1 MSQQAKR
8 TNAALLVLSS
18 DLKELFKPPLHP
30 PVQKDQEGPLVP
42 KMWSNSLRM
51 SSTAWF
57 W

>member
-8 TNAALLVLSS
+8 TNAAVLVLSS
-18 DLKELFKPPLHP
+18 DLWEHSEPAPALVP
-30 PVQKDQEGPLVP
+30 KDQERPLVP